1 MTVTIPGD
9 FDLQKIAAS
18 GQAFR
23 IAQTPQG
30 WRFLAGDKL
39 LYLQP
44 GSGDTYTAS
53 CTPEEWQG
61 FWHRYFDLN
70 RNYAA
75 IRAAVPKQD
84 AYLCAAARAGAGI
97 RILRQDA
104 WEMLVTFIISQR
116 KNIPA
121 IQACVETLCT
131 RYGAPLL
138 VLAAGAGALWPFRH
152 QLTAKAIAAFSPR
165 QTVLAASFLVGLY
178 ALKSLSVCFPMSAL
192 TAAGGL
198 LFPFPLALAV
208 NLCGT
213 GVAQTIPFFLG
224 RREQGGLE
232 ALAERIPRVAGVCR
246 AQAENPWL
254 SVFLLRLA
262 GASPGDVVSLYL
274 GASGTPYGTYLS
286 AGLLGGLPRIACATV
301 LGGALWQPGSGRFW
315 LSLAAGGALTALSGV
330 IWLLWRRRRR
340 A

>member
-1 MTVTIPGD
+1 M
-9 FDLQKIAAS
+9 
-18 GQAFR
+18 
-23 IAQTPQG
+23 
-30 WRFLAGDKL
+30 
-39 LYLQP
+39 
-44 GSGDTYTAS
+44 
-53 CTPEEWQG
+53 
-61 FWHRYFDLN
+61 
-70 RNYAA
+70 
-75 IRAAVPKQD
+75 
-84 AYLCAAARAGAGI
+84 
-97 RILRQDA
+97 
-104 WEMLVTFIISQR
+104 
-116 KNIPA
+116 
-121 IQACVETLCT
+121 
-131 RYGAPLL
+131 
-138 VLAAGAGALWPFRH
+138 
-152 QLTAKAIAAFSPR
+152 
-165 QTVLAASFLVGLY
+165 GLY

-286 AGLLGGLPRIACATV
+286 AGLLGGLPRDCCATV

-330 IWLLWRRRRR
+330 IWAPVAAPQEGVKRRLLFSAKPCTLLSASSICPMREMVGCRR
-340 A
+340 

>member
-1 MTVTIPGD
+1 ME
-9 FDLQKIAAS
+9 KH
-18 GQAFR
+18 AFHV
-23 IAQTPQG
+23 
-30 WRFLAGDKL
+30 W
-39 LYLQP
+39 
-44 GSGDTYTAS
+44 
-53 CTPEEWQG
+53 
-61 FWHRYFDLN
+61 
-70 RNYAA
+70 
-75 IRAAVPKQD
+75 
-84 AYLCAAARAGAGI
+84 
-97 RILRQDA
+97 
-104 WEMLVTFIISQR
+104 
-116 KNIPA
+116 
-121 IQACVETLCT
+121 

-138 VLAAGAGALWPFRH
+138 VLAAGAAALWPFRH
-152 QLTAKAIAAFSPR
+152 QLTAEAIAAFSPR

-274 GASGTPYGTYLS
+274 GASGHALRHVSLRRAAGRPAPDCLRHRAGRRAVAAGERALLAVPGGGRGADGPLRRYLAPVAAPQEGVKRRLLFSAKPCTLLS
-286 AGLLGGLPRIACATV
+286 ASSICPMREMVGC
-301 LGGALWQPGSGRFW
+301 
-315 LSLAAGGALTALSGV
+315 
-330 IWLLWRRRRR
+330 RR
-340 A
+340 

>member
-1 MTVTIPGD
+1 ME
-9 FDLQKIAAS
+9 KH
-18 GQAFR
+18 AFHV
-23 IAQTPQG
+23 
-30 WRFLAGDKL
+30 W
-39 LYLQP
+39 
-44 GSGDTYTAS
+44 
-53 CTPEEWQG
+53 
-61 FWHRYFDLN
+61 
-70 RNYAA
+70 
-75 IRAAVPKQD
+75 
-84 AYLCAAARAGAGI
+84 
-97 RILRQDA
+97 
-104 WEMLVTFIISQR
+104 
-116 KNIPA
+116 
-121 IQACVETLCT
+121 

-138 VLAAGAGALWPFRH
+138 VLAAGAAALWPFRH
-152 QLTAKAIAAFSPR
+152 QLTAEAIAAFSPR

-262 GASPGDVVSLYL
+262 GASPGDVVS
-274 GASGTPYGTYLS
+274 
-286 AGLLGGLPRIACATV
+286 
-301 LGGALWQPGSGRFW
+301 
-315 LSLAAGGALTALSGV
+315 
-330 IWLLWRRRRR
+330 
-340 A
+340 

>member
-1 MTVTIPGD
+1 ME
-9 FDLQKIAAS
+9 K
-18 GQAFR
+18 
-23 IAQTPQG
+23 
-30 WRFLAGDKL
+30 
-39 LYLQP
+39 
-44 GSGDTYTAS
+44 
-53 CTPEEWQG
+53 
-61 FWHRYFDLN
+61 
-70 RNYAA
+70 
-75 IRAAVPKQD
+75 
-84 AYLCAAARAGAGI
+84 
-97 RILRQDA
+97 
-104 WEMLVTFIISQR
+104 
-116 KNIPA
+116 PA
-121 IQACVETLCT
+121 CHVW

-138 VLAAGAGALWPFRH
+138 VLAAGAAALWPFRH
-152 QLTAKAIAAFSPR
+152 QLTAEAIAAFSPR
-165 QTVLAASFLVGLY
+165 QTVLASSFLVGLY

-274 GASGTPYGTYLS
+274 RHVSLRRAAGRPAPDCLRHRAGRRAVAAGERALLAVPGGGRGADGPLRRYLAPVAAPQEGVKRRLLFSAKPCTLLS
-286 AGLLGGLPRIACATV
+286 ASSICPMREMVGC
-301 LGGALWQPGSGRFW
+301 
-315 LSLAAGGALTALSGV
+315 
-330 IWLLWRRRRR
+330 RR
-340 A
+340 